1 MIASYSDVS
10 YCFSVLDKC
19 KIGDGV
25 GDSEV
30 QLSGK
35 FTKENCIIAVREQYP
50 SANGATYKANCPS
63 ECKCYAE
70 FGMTTW
76 SSSSDWQSCMFS
88 EGESACGIT

>member
-30 QLSGK
+30 KLSGK
-35 FTKENCIIAVREQYP
+35 FTKENCILAIKEQYP
-50 SANGATYKANCPS
+50 TANGATMDADCPS
-63 ECKCYAE
+63 ECNCYAE
-70 FGMTTW
+70 FGMASWNDSKKYT
-76 SSSSDWQSCMFS
+76 SCIFIP
-88 EGESACGIT
+88 GEQCCKLS